1 MTTRQAAARAAPRPA
16 AADRRARFAV
26 FWIFCVCGLIGPLA
40 GATSLRVTMRVP
52 AALAVFIAVAGPVAV
67 LRAGPAGTSP
77 GARSRR
83 SAPGP
88 PATAR
93 PTHSR

>member
-1 MTTRQAAARAAPRPA
+1 MGAPLSGLSWVAVCAYAGELAGPA
-16 AADRRARFAV
+16 VIGPLA
-26 FWIFCVCGLIGPLA
+26 GPLA
-40 GATSLRVTMRVP
+40 GATSLRVAMLVP
-52 AALAVFIAVAGPVAV
+52 EALAVFIAVVGPVAV
-67 LRAGPAGTSP
+67 LRAGPAETSP

>member
-1 MTTRQAAARAAPRPA
+1 MTARCPGLAVCAYAGELAGPA
-16 AADRRARFAV
+16 V
-26 FWIFCVCGLIGPLA
+26 IGPLA
-40 GATSLRVTMRVP
+40 GATSLRVAMLVP

-67 LRAGPAGTSP
+67 LRAAAPAGTSP

-88 PATAR
+88 RATAR
-93 PTHSR
+93 PTRSR